1 MSDVIIFEDHAWRNF
16 LPLTYW
22 RPVFRLRCGRYPL
35 MERLSAELPAKPTGL
50 WVRDAIAAVTAA
62 RHGLPVNQRADSGAV
77 LLNARWLPM
86 SGHVAQQIEAA
97 PCPGVG
103 MLGDEV
109 AYIRCDDKLAAALA
123 AGDLLD
129 ADRTRE
135 ALDGLPRVPAKGLMV
150 SFPWDLVSRNGE
162 LLLYDW
168 DPAAAKIEG
177 TVQPGAHL
185 INERSVHLG
194 EGSVV
199 KSGAVLDADEGPI
212 YVGEN
217 VTIMPN
223 AVVCGPTFIGDGSVI
238 NAGAWIRTN
247 VSIGPDCRIGG
258 EVGASIIHALAN
270 KQHHG
275 FLGHSY
281 VAEWV
286 NIGAGTTTSN
296 LKNTYGEIKVP
307 VCGVPTDT
315 GQMFVGSI
323 IGDFAKTGINQSL
336 ATGSVIGFGSSLAT
350 SSINSPFVPSFRFM
364 TDRKDEPYDPQRCLE
379 VARRSMARRKIT
391 MLPQEQEYFRKLPA
405 FAEQHESL

>member
-1 MSDVIIFEDHAWRNF
+1 MSDVIIFEDQAWRNF

-35 MERLSAELPAKPTGL
+35 MERLSAELPAKLTGL
-50 WVRDAIAAVTAA
+50 WVRDEIAALTES
-62 RHGLPVNQRADSGAV
+62 RHGLPVNQRAAPGTV

-103 MLGDEV
+103 LLGDEV
-109 AYIRCDDKLAAALA
+109 AYIRCDDKLAAALG

-135 ALDGLPRVPAKGLMV
+135 ALDSLPRVPAKGLMV
-150 SFPWDLVSRNGE
+150 CFPWDLVLHNGE

-168 DPAAAKIEG
+168 DPEAATIEG

-185 INERSVHLG
+185 INERSVHVG

-212 YVGEN
+212 YIGEN

-223 AVVCGPTFIGDGSVI
+223 AVICGPTFIGNDTVI
-238 NAGAWIRTN
+238 SAGAWIRTN
-247 VSIGPDCRIGG
+247 VSIGPRCRIGG
-258 EVGASIIHALAN
+258 EVGVSIIHALAN

-307 VCGVPTDT
+307 LCGVPTDT

-336 ATGSVIGFGSSLAT
+336 ATGTVLGIGSSLAT
-350 SSINSPFVPSFRFM
+350 SSINAPFVPSFRFV
-364 TDRKDEPYDPQRCLE
+364 TDRKHEPYDPQRCLE
-379 VARRSMARRKIT
+379 VAQRSMARRKIS
-391 MLPQEQEYFRKLPA
+391 MSPQEQDYFRRLPKLTA
-405 FAEQHESL
+405 QHERI

>member
-1 MSDVIIFEDHAWRNF
+1 MSNVIIFEDHAWRNF

-22 RPVFRLRCGRYPL
+22 RPVCRLRCGRYPL
-35 MERLSAELPAKPTGL
+35 MERLSAELPAAPTGL
-50 WVRDAIAAVTAA
+50 WMRDAIASVAA
-62 RHGLPVNQRADSGAV
+62 SRHGLPVNQQAAPDAV

-86 SGHVAQQIEAA
+86 SGHVLQQIEAA

-109 AYIRCDDKLAAALA
+109 AYIRCDGKLAAALS

-135 ALDGLPRVPAKGLMV
+135 ALSTLPRVPAKGLMV
-150 SFPWDLVSRNGE
+150 GWPWDLVLHNGD

-168 DPAAAKIEG
+168 DPAKAEIKG

-185 INERSVHLG
+185 INERSVHVG
-194 EGSVV
+194 AGSVV
-199 KSGAVLDADEGPI
+199 KSGAVLDADQGPI
-212 YVGEN
+212 YIGEN

-223 AVVCGPTFIGDGSVI
+223 AVVCGPTFIGDGSLI

-247 VSIGPDCRIGG
+247 VSIGPGCRVGG

-296 LKNTYGEIKVP
+296 LKNTYGEINVP
-307 VCGVPTDT
+307 ICGVPTDS
-315 GQMFVGSI
+315 GQSFVGSI
-323 IGDFAKTGINQSL
+323 IGDFAKIGINQSL

-350 SSINSPFVPSFRFM
+350 SSINAPFVSSFRFV
-364 TDRKDEPYDPQRCLE
+364 TDRKDEPYDSQRCFE
-379 VARRSMARRKIT
+379 VAQRSMARRAIT
-391 MLPQEQEYFRKLPA
+391 MSPEEQEYFRQLPA
-405 FAEQHESL
+405 LAEQNESL